1 MRKVT
6 LYNKQG
12 QQLTEIN
19 INAAENEIVD
29 GIQWGCLIFIWDDK
43 LLHFRES
50 TIKPGIFKKGGKKN
64 V

>member
-12 QQLTEIN
+12 QQLTELN
-19 INAAENEIVD
+19 INVGPEEVVD
-29 GIQWGCLIFIWDDK
+29 GIQWGGLIFMWDDQ

-50 TIKPGIFKKGGKKN
+50 TIKPGIFKKGGQN